1 MVEAMSIPVTK
12 TGKSKLEQVDFN
24 HLGFGKYFSDHML
37 EADYVDGQWTNVNIR
52 PYESLGFLPALSVLH
67 YSQTIFEGQK
77 AHKDENG
84 NIHIFRPH
92 ENWKRMNR
100 SAERL
105 AMPAVPEE
113 IFIDGM
119 KQLVELDKAFIPSGY
134 DESLY
139 IRPFLFATEETLGV
153 KESSSYKFLIITGPA
168 GSYFSAPARIYVE
181 EKYTR
186 AAPGGT
192 GFAKT
197 GGNYAAS
204 LLSSAEAKKQGYD
217 QVLWMDALEHKYV
230 QEVGAMN
237 IMFIIGDTLV
247 TPDLTDGTILS
258 GITRLSL
265 LERFR
270 DQGFK
275 VEERKVSIDELIE
288 AYKAGHLKEVFGC
301 GTAATISHVKE
312 LKYKD
317 FVMEFDVDSMTISA
331 EMKKYLL
338 DYKEHKHGDP
348 YGWLESV

>member
-1 MVEAMSIPVTK
+1 MVEAMQIPVQQIK
-12 TGKSKLEQVDFN
+12 ESKLGQVDFSN
-24 HLGFGKYFSDHML
+24 LGFGKYFSDHML
-37 EADYVDGQWTNVNIR
+37 EADWENGVWKNVNIR
-52 PYESLGFLPALSVLH
+52 PYQELGFLPALSVLH

-100 SAERL
+100 SAARM
-105 AMPAVPEE
+105 AMPEVPEE
-113 IFIDGM
+113 IFIEGM
-119 KQLVELDKAFIPSGY
+119 KQLIELDKGFIPSGY

-153 KESSSYKFLIITGPA
+153 KESSSYKFLILTGPV

-181 EKYTR
+181 EKFTR

-192 GFAKT
+192 GAAKT

-237 IMFIIGDTLV
+237 IMFIIGDTIV
-247 TPDLTDGTILS
+247 TPDLDDGTILN
-258 GITRLSL
+258 GITRMSL
-265 LERFR
+265 IDIFK
-270 DQGFK
+270 DKGYK
-275 VEERKVSIDELIE
+275 VEERRISIDELVAAYE
-288 AYKAGHLKEVFGC
+288 AGQLKEVFGC

-317 FVMEFDVDSMTISA
+317 LIMEFDVDSMKISA
-331 EMKKYLL
+331 DMKKYLL
-338 DYKEHKHGDP
+338 DYKENLHGDP
-348 YGWLESV
+348 YGWLERV

>member
-1 MVEAMSIPVTK
+1 MVEAMQIPVQRIK
-12 TGKSKLEQVDFN
+12 ESKLKQVDFN
-24 HLGFGKYFSDHML
+24 NLGFGKYFSDHML
-37 EADYVDGQWTNVNIR
+37 EADWKNGEWQNVNIR
-52 PYESLGFLPALSVLH
+52 PYQELGFLPALSVLH

-84 NIHIFRPH
+84 NIHIFRPY
-92 ENWKRMNR
+92 ENWKRMNI

-105 AMPAVPEE
+105 AMPQIPEE

-119 KQLVELDKAFIPSGY
+119 KQLIELDKDFIPSGY

-139 IRPFLFATEETLGV
+139 IRPFLFASEETLGV
-153 KESSSYKFLIITGPA
+153 KEASSYKFLIITGPV

-217 QVLWMDALEHKYV
+217 QVLWMDAIEHKYV

-237 IMFIIGDTLV
+237 IMFIIGDTIV
-247 TPDLTDGTILS
+247 TPDLTDGTILN
-258 GITRLSL
+258 GITRMSL
-265 LERFR
+265 IDLFK
-270 DQGFK
+270 DHGYK
-275 VEERKVSIDELIE
+275 VEERRVSIDELVE
-288 AYKAGHLKEVFGC
+288 AYEAGTLKEVFGC

-317 FVMEFDVDSMTISA
+317 YIMEFDVDKMTISA
-331 EMKKYLL
+331 NIKKELL
-338 DYKEHKHGDP
+338 DYKENKLGDK
-348 YGWLESV
+348 YGWLENV

>member
-1 MVEAMSIPVTK
+1 MVEAAQIPVTRVK
-12 TGKSKLEQVDFN
+12 ESKLEQVDFN
-24 HLGFGKYFSDHML
+24 NLGFGKYFSDHML
-37 EADYVDGQWTNVNIR
+37 EADYMDGRWTNVNIR
-52 PYESLGFLPALSVLH
+52 PYQSLGFLPALSVLH
-67 YSQTIFEGQK
+67 YAQTIFEGQK

-84 NIHIFRPH
+84 NIHIFRPY
-92 ENWKRMNR
+92 ENLKRMNR
-100 SAERL
+100 SAARL
-105 AMPAVPEE
+105 AMPQIPEE

-119 KQLVELDKAFIPSGY
+119 KQLIELDKDFIPSGY

-153 KESSSYKFLIITGPA
+153 KESSSYKFLIITGPV

-192 GFAKT
+192 GAAKT

-237 IMFIIGDTLV
+237 IMFVIGDTIV

-265 LERFR
+265 IELFR
-270 DQGFK
+270 EQGYK
-275 VEERKVSIDELIE
+275 VEERRVSIDELVS
-288 AYKAGHLKEVFGC
+288 AYNAGQLKEVFGC

-317 FVMEFDVDSMTISA
+317 LVMTFDVDSMTISA
-331 EMKKYLL
+331 DMKKYLL
-338 DYKEHKHGDP
+338 DYKENLHGDP
-348 YGWLESV
+348 HGWLEQV

>member
-12 TGKSKLEQVDFN
+12 TGKSNLERVDFN

-52 PYESLGFLPALSVLH
+52 PYQSLGFLPALSVLH

-105 AMPAVPEE
+105 AMPSVPEE

-119 KQLVELDKAFIPSGY
+119 KQLVELDKDFIPSGY

-275 VEERKVSIDELIE
+275 VEERRVSIDELID
-288 AYKAGHLKEVFGC
+288 AYKAGNLKEVFGC

-317 FVMEFDVDSMTISA
+317 FVMEFDVDSMSVSA

-338 DYKEHKHGDP
+338 DYKENKHGDP
-348 YGWLESV
+348 YGWLEKV

>member
-1 MVEAMSIPVTK
+1 MVEAMQIPVQRIK
-12 TGKSKLEQVDFN
+12 ESKLEQVDFN
-24 HLGFGKYFSDHML
+24 NLGFGKYFSDHML
-37 EADYVDGQWTNVNIR
+37 EADWENGVWKNVNIR
-52 PYESLGFLPALSVLH
+52 PYQELGFLPALSVLH

-84 NIHIFRPH
+84 NIHIFRPY

-100 SAERL
+100 SAARM
-105 AMPAVPEE
+105 AMPEIPEE
-113 IFIDGM
+113 IFIEGM
-119 KQLVELDKAFIPSGY
+119 KQLIELDKEFIPSGY

-153 KESSSYKFLIITGPA
+153 KESSAYKFLILTGPV

-181 EKYTR
+181 EKFTR

-192 GFAKT
+192 GAAKT

-237 IMFIIGDTLV
+237 IMFIIGDTIV
-247 TPDLTDGTILS
+247 TPDLTDGTILN
-258 GITRLSL
+258 GITRMSL
-265 LERFR
+265 IDL
-270 DQGFK
+270 FK
-275 VEERKVSIDELIE
+275 EKGYQVEERRVSIDELVAAYE
-288 AYKAGHLKEVFGC
+288 AGQLKEVFGC

-317 FVMEFDVDSMTISA
+317 LVMKFNVDNMKISA
-331 EMKKYLL
+331 DMKKYLL
-338 DYKEHKHGDP
+338 DYKENLHGDP
-348 YGWLESV
+348 HGWLEKV

>member
-12 TGKSKLEQVDFN
+12 IGNSKLEQVDFKN
-24 HLGFGKYFSDHML
+24 LGFGKYFSDHML
-37 EADYVDGQWTNVNIR
+37 EADYVDGRWTNVNIR
-52 PYESLGFLPALSVLH
+52 PYEQLGFLPALSVLH

-92 ENWKRMNR
+92 ENLKRMNR
-100 SAERL
+100 STQRM
-105 AMPAVPEE
+105 AMPEVPEE
-113 IFIDGM
+113 IFIEGM
-119 KQLVELDKAFIPSGY
+119 KQLIELDRDFIPSGY

-153 KESSSYKFLIITGPA
+153 KESNSYKFLIITGPV

-192 GFAKT
+192 GAAKT

-217 QVLWMDALEHKYV
+217 QVLWMDAIEHKYV

-237 IMFIIGDTLV
+237 IMFVIGDTIV

-258 GITRLSL
+258 GITRMSL
-265 LERFR
+265 IKLFKEK
-270 DQGFK
+270 GYK
-275 VEERKVSIDELIE
+275 VEERKVSIDELVQ
-288 AYKAGHLKEVFGC
+288 AYENGRLKEVFGC

-317 FVMEFDVDSMTISA
+317 KVMTFDVDAMTISA
-331 EMKKYLL
+331 DMKKYLL
-338 DYKEHKHGDP
+338 DYKENLHGDP
-348 YGWLESV
+348 HGWLEKV